1 MAYRDFTWAKVKKDF
16 GLTTIENMP
25 FLPNTPTI
33 APSSILQETLNRGIP
48 WAIAV
53 GNEKARSEAIINPI
67 LLEVKY
73 LLKDSISLFS
83 GEDFTVDV
91 SLGLNGVCDFL
102 ISQSTEQLAV
112 EAPAI
117 VVVEAKK
124 DDIKSGMGQC
134 LAEMIAAQKFNQM
147 SDRSIPIIYGC
158 ITTGTIWRFLKLEGT
173 TVTVELSDYSL
184 PPIDQVLGI
193 LVWMAQGIA
202 PHEQ

>member
-1 MAYRDFTWAKVKKDF
+1 MAYRDFTWAKAKKDF
-16 GLTTIENMP
+16 GLTTIENLP
-25 FLPNTPTI
+25 FLPNTPPI
-33 APSSILQETLNRGIP
+33 APSPHLQETLNRGIP

-73 LLKDSISLFS
+73 LLKGSISLFS
-83 GEDFTVDV
+83 GEDFTVDP

-102 ISQSTEQLAV
+102 ISQSAEQLAV

-124 DDIKSGMGQC
+124 DDLKSGMGQC
-134 LAEMIAAQKFNQM
+134 LAEMVAAQKFNQM
-147 SDRSIPIIYGC
+147 SDRAIPIIYGS
-158 ITTGTIWRFLKLEGT
+158 ITTGTIWRFLKLEGSI
-173 TVTVELSDYSL
+173 VTVELSDYSL

-193 LVWMAQGIA
+193 LVWMAQGTN
-202 PHEQ
+202 PCP

>member
-184 PPIDQVLGI
+184 PPSDQVLGI
-193 LVWMAQGIA
+193 LVWMAQGTA